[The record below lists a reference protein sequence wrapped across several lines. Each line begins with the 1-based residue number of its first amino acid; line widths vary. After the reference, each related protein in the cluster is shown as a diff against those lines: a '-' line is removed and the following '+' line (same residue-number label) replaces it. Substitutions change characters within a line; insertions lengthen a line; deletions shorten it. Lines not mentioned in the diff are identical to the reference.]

1 MALRQ
6 FQWVVWLFWHLRSIV
21 IFTGEIFKCF
31 LVFSFP
37 SEYQFHFPASANP
50 LYLIEILFHSVSGV
64 PTQMLQTCL
73 FPKGVI
79 YNYNTEKEPALHFC

>member
-1 MALRQ
+1 MPVGCL
-6 FQWVVWLFWHLRSIV
+6 VVLAFEVYSNFYWGNIQMFP
-21 IFTGEIFKCF
+21 
-31 LVFSFP
+31 VFSFP

-79 YNYNTEKEPALHFC
+79 YNYNTEKEPALHLC